1 MEDIENR
8 IEYLESKVK
17 EYKNELRRVKST
29 INKLEKLRLSIP
41 SELLFKKENIEDE
54 LKDYKQELKE
64 LKKVVQ
70 LIKLNNY
77 LD

>member
-1 MEDIENR
+1 MNELQER
-8 IEYLESKVK
+8 IASLELVVK
-17 EYKNELRRVKST
+17 NYKNELRRIKSA
-29 INKLEKLRLSIP
+29 INKLEKLSLIPP

-54 LKDYKQELKE
+54 LKDYKQELKA